1 MISLLL
7 PTRGRPTLVARLF
20 DSIAEKTRDL
30 SQIEVVVYIDDD
42 DRDSFGIQDTRFSV
56 KVTIGHRLTM
66 GGYNSA
72 CLTNA
77 SGDIAILIND
87 DMVIRTQGWDDI
99 VRELD
104 TRFPDKVYLGYGND
118 LFKGSKLCTFPI
130 LSRKTCEILEKPFP
144 VEYRGAF
151 IDYHLL
157 DIFKRLSHIG
167 HDRICYLDNLVFEHL
182 HYRTGKGQFDETYQK
197 RGRYDDDPEFFK
209 LRDERSRGARRLIQH
224 IGETQQ
230 RPRRDFGIFSK
241 PPNVLGALL
250 SYAKAALPDDELPLR
265 WRIFLFVWFVGRYL
279 ASKGY
284 LGKKRK

>member
-7 PTRGRPTLVARLF
+7 PTRARPTQVARLF

-30 SQIEVVVYIDDD
+30 SRIEVVIYIDDD
-42 DRDSFGIQDTRFSV
+42 DRASFGIRDTRFST
-56 KVTIGHRLTM
+56 KVTSGPRLTM

-72 CLTNA
+72 CLAKA
-77 SGDIAILIND
+77 SGSIAVLIND

-99 VRELD
+99 VRALD
-104 TRFPDKVYLGYGND
+104 SRFPDKIYLGYGND

-167 HDRICYLDNLVFEHL
+167 HNRICYLDHLVFEHM
-182 HYRTGKGQFDETYQK
+182 HFRACKCQFDETYQK
-197 RGRYDDDPEFFK
+197 RERYDDDPKFFQ
-209 LRDERSRGARRLIQH
+209 LRDERSRGARRLIQS
-224 IGETQQ
+224 IGRTQKL
-230 RPRRDFGIFSK
+230 RGRDFGTFSR
-241 PPNVLGALL
+241 PSSVFSALL
-250 SYAKAALPDDELPLR
+250 AYAKAGLPDDELPLR
-265 WRIFLFVWFVGRYL
+265 WRLFLFVWFVGRYL
-279 ASKGY
+279 ASQGY
-284 LGKKRK
+284 LGKTRQ